1 MKKFLDEFKEFAMKG
16 NVLDMA
22 VGVIVGTSFSSIVNS
37 LVNDIFMPL
46 IAALTGEVQFTEL
59 KLVLKG
65 LDDTAITINYG
76 NFIQTVVNFLIV
88 AFCLFMVVRS
98 INRVKKSLEHT
109 KEEEKTAE
117 EAKPSDE
124 LVALN
129 KIIELLEE
137 NKKR

>member
-46 IAALTGEVQFTEL
+46 IATLTGEVQFTEL

-76 NFIQTVVNFLIV
+76 NFIQNVVNFIII
-88 AFCLFMVVRS
+88 AFCLFMVVKS
-98 INRVKKSLEHT
+98 INRVKERIEHK
-109 KEEEKTAE
+109 KEEEEAIE

-129 KIIELLEE
+129 KIIELLE
-137 NKKR
+137 KKGSQ

>member
-98 INRVKKSLEHT
+98 INRLKESLELK
-109 KEEEKTAE
+109 KEEETTQ

-137 NKKR
+137 NNKR

>member
-98 INRVKKSLEHT
+98 INKFKASLESK
-109 KEEEKTAE
+109 KEEKKE
-117 EAKPSDE
+117 EPKQSDE
-124 LVALN
+124 LIALN

-137 NKKR
+137 NNKR